1 MIISHEHPEYIKR
14 RGSMNGPGR
23 WNGAFYYSQEIV
35 NNIIPNVKTDRNW
48 ITINVPGVACDHSV
62 VFIHNNKT
70 PEAYGWL
77 SKYKDLVLVCGVP
90 ETCEKVSGLGKAVYL
105 PLSID
110 VKEVQQHKG
119 EKTRG
124 AAYVGRPAKRNGINF
139 PPGTD
144 AVEGLPRDKM
154 LDEIARYREVY
165 AVGRCAIEARALGC
179 DILPYDPRYPDPSRW
194 KVIDNLEAAVMLQ
207 EILDGIDG
215 RKEEKPK
222 PAKKPA
228 AKKKKGATK

>member
-14 RGSMNGPGR
+14 RGSMNGPSR

-62 VFIHNNKT
+62 VFIHNNKR

-77 SKYKDLVLVCGVP
+77 SRYKDLVLVCGVP

-110 VKEVQQHKG
+110 TKDVKAHSGK
-119 EKTRG
+119 KTRG
-124 AAYVGRPAKRNGINF
+124 RAYVGRQSKHAGIKF
-139 PPGTD
+139 PKGTD
-144 AVEGLPRDKM
+144 LLQGMPRDRL
-154 LDEIARYREVY
+154 LDEVARYREVY
-165 AVGRCAIEARALGC
+165 AVGRCAIEAKALGC
-179 DILPYDPRYPDPSRW
+179 KILPYDPRFPDPKIW
-194 KVIDNLEAAVMLQ
+194 KVVDNLDAAKMLQ
-207 EILDGIDG
+207 EILDEIDG
-215 RKEEKPK
+215 GRK
-222 PAKKPA
+222 
-228 AKKKKGATK
+228 